1 MSEQPRPEPA
11 GLFDELSP
19 LLAQVVTPVQYVGG
33 EINARLRPWGDSQV
47 HWVLMYPDTYGV
59 GQPNQGLAILYEV
72 INELGWASAERSF
85 SVWPDLEALMRAHGL
100 PQFTLESH
108 RPVRA
113 YDVLGVGLSTEL
125 GCTNLLNAL
134 DLAGVP
140 LHSDERTMDDPLV
153 LIGGHCAFNPEPVAD
168 FIDVAVL
175 GDGEEASVELSRIVR
190 DWRLAG
196 CPGGRDGVL
205 EVLAAT
211 GGFYVPRF
219 YDVEYGDDGAIARIS
234 PNRDGVPAEVERWVL
249 TDLDA
254 WPYPKEPIVPLAET
268 VHERYSAEI
277 FRGCT
282 RGCRFCQ
289 AGMITRPVRE
299 RSLAAIGAMVDHG
312 LRATGLEEVGLLSL
326 SSADHTEITEIAHQL
341 ADRYEGDNV
350 SLSIPSTRVDAFT
363 VDLARELS
371 RGGRRSGLTIA
382 PEAGSERLRAVINK
396 NVSEDDLM
404 ATVSAAFGQGWRS
417 VKMYFMCGLPTETDE
432 DMLAIARLAHRV
444 VETGRRITGRR
455 DIACTVSIG
464 GFVPKAHTPFQWAP
478 QAGPELVDH
487 RIGVLREA
495 VRADRGFHRAITVRW
510 SDGAPG
516 QIEGLLARGD
526 RRVGRVIEAVWL
538 DGGRFDGWREHYDH
552 QRWVDCAAIELGPL
566 GVDLDWYTTRER
578 DELEVLPWD
587 HLDAGLDRGWLWQEY
602 LAGRAARQLADC
614 RWDGCEDC
622 GVCPRLGVDIEMG
635 PSGTTLLPLE
645 PPPPRRAGADA

>member
-134 DLAGVP
+134 DLAGIP

-432 DMLAIARLAHRV
+432 NMLAIARLAHRV

-455 DIACTVSIG
+455 DIVCTVSIG

-552 QRWVDCAAIELGPL
+552 QRWVDCAAIELEPL

-622 GVCPRLGVDIEMG
+622 GVCPCLGVDIEMG

>member
-134 DLAGVP
+134 DLAGIP

-552 QRWVDCAAIELGPL
+552 QRWVDCAAIELEPL

-602 LAGRAARQLADC
+602 LAGRAARQFADC

>member
-552 QRWVDCAAIELGPL
+552 QRWVDCAAIELEPL

-622 GVCPRLGVDIEMG
+622 GVCPCLGVDIEMG

>member
-1 MSEQPRPEPA
+1 MQSS
-11 GLFDELSP
+11 DTLSP
-19 LLAQVVTPVQYVGG
+19 TEPPQSSQDHDSSRRDRSSTSSKHPRRRFLLGG
-33 EINARLRPWGDSQV
+33 A
-47 HWVLMYPDTYGV
+47 
-59 GQPNQGLAILYEV
+59 
-72 INELGWASAERSF
+72 
-85 SVWPDLEALMRAHGL
+85 
-100 PQFTLESH
+100 
-108 RPVRA
+108 
-113 YDVLGVGLSTEL
+113 
-125 GCTNLLNAL
+125 
-134 DLAGVP
+134 
-140 LHSDERTMDDPLV
+140 
-153 LIGGHCAFNPEPVAD
+153 
-168 FIDVAVL
+168 AVL
-175 GDGEEASVELSRIVR
+175 G
-190 DWRLAG
+190 
-196 CPGGRDGVL
+196 
-205 EVLAAT
+205 LAAT
-211 GGFYVPRF
+211 GTSAWALNRF
-219 YDVEYGDDGAIARIS
+219 VI
-234 PNRDGVPAEVERWVL
+234 
-249 TDLDA
+249 
-254 WPYPKEPIVPLAET
+254 
-268 VHERYSAEI
+268 
-277 FRGCT
+277 
-282 RGCRFCQ
+282 
-289 AGMITRPVRE
+289 
-299 RSLAAIGAMVDHG
+299 
-312 LRATGLEEVGLLSL
+312 
-326 SSADHTEITEIAHQL
+326 DHTEITEIAHQL

-478 QAGPELVDH
+478 QADPELVDH

-510 SDGAPG
+510 SDGEPG

-552 QRWVDCAAIELGPL
+552 QRWVDCAAIELEPL
-566 GVDLDWYTTRER
+566 GVVLDWYTTRER

>member
-11 GLFDELSP
+11 GFFDELSP

-134 DLAGVP
+134 DLAGIP

-455 DIACTVSIG
+455 DIVCTVSIG

-552 QRWVDCAAIELGPL
+552 QRWVDCAAIELEPL

-622 GVCPRLGVDIEMG
+622 GVCPCLGVDIEMG